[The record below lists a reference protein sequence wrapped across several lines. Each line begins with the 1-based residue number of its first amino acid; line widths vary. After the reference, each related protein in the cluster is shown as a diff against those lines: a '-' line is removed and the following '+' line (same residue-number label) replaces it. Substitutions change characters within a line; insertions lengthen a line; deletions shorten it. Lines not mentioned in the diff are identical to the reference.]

1 MATKLTPAQARV
13 MKWLGKG
20 WEAQPG
26 AGASLIVNGQRIC
39 NTDTMMALYRTGL
52 VTVDEKRCW
61 RATESG
67 KKISREVSDQVSGQ

>member
-1 MATKLTPAQARV
+1 MVMKLTQAQMRV

-26 AGASLIVNGQRIC
+26 AGSSLVVKGLRIC
-39 NTDTMMALYRTGL
+39 NTDTMMALYRQGL
-52 VTVDEKRCW
+52 ATQDDKRCW

-67 KKISREVSDQVSGQ
+67 KTVARELGL

>member
-1 MATKLTPAQARV
+1 MGTKLTQAQLRV

-26 AGASLIVNGQRIC
+26 SGSSLLVNGQPLC
-39 NTDTMMALYRTGL
+39 NIDTMMALYRQGL
-52 VTVDEKRCW
+52 AAQDDQRCW

-67 KKISREVSDQVSGQ
+67 KKIARELGL

>member
-1 MATKLTPAQARV
+1 MATKLTQAQMRV

-26 AGASLIVNGQRIC
+26 AGSSLLVNGQRIC
-39 NTDTMMALYRTGL
+39 NTDTMMALYRQGL
-52 VTVDEKRCW
+52 AAQDDKRCW

-67 KKISREVSDQVSGQ
+67 KTIARELEL